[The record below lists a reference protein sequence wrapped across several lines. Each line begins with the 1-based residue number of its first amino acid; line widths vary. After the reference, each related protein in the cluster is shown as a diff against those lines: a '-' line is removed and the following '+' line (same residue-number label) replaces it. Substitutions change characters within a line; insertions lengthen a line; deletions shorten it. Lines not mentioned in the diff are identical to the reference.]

1 MDSSILARVCLHYV
15 KETAINFEKIP
26 LLVFTL
32 SKSILIYYSARSQ
45 LSAWVTPTVDFRV
58 WDRSGFYNRGYFGS
72 LSVVVWVT
80 AKFWGKEDKEKFNFK
95 DFTVKKKKMFCPESI
110 WKIKTV
116 CVCFR
121 VRGGLNIKASPYCYL
136 LTHYYLSILN
146 HQIS

>member
-15 KETAINFEKIP
+15 KETAINFEKIA

-95 DFTVKKKKMFCPESI
+95 DFTVKKKKKCSVPNQSGRSKQFVYALGSEE
-110 WKIKTV
+110 V
-116 CVCFR
+116 
-121 VRGGLNIKASPYCYL
+121 
-136 LTHYYLSILN
+136 SILRL
-146 HQIS
+146 HPTATY

>member
-1 MDSSILARVCLHYV
+1 MARVCLHYV

-72 LSVVVWVT
+72 LSVVV
-80 AKFWGKEDKEKFNFK
+80 
-95 DFTVKKKKMFCPESI
+95 
-110 WKIKTV
+110 
-116 CVCFR
+116 
-121 VRGGLNIKASPYCYL
+121 
-136 LTHYYLSILN
+136 
-146 HQIS
+146 